1 MSFLRFLRSFGNT
14 KYGEIMKK
22 KKYLYF
28 VFGILVGLVNGL
40 LGAGGGMIAVP
51 ILKKCGLDT
60 KKAHANAVAV
70 ILPITLFSAVIYMLK
85 GYVNL
90 KDALIFM
97 PFGVVGSILATYL
110 LKKISPVLLRGVFG
124 GFMIWAG
131 IRMLLR

>member
-1 MSFLRFLRSFGNT
+1 
-14 KYGEIMKK
+14 MKK
-22 KKYLYF
+22 KKYWYF
-28 VFGILVGLVNGL
+28 CFGILVGFVNGL

-51 ILKKCGLDT
+51 LLKKCGLDT

-70 ILPITLFSAVIYMLK
+70 ILPITLFSASVYMFK

-97 PFGVVGSILATYL
+97 PFGIVGSVLATYL
-110 LKKISPVLLRGVFG
+110 LKKISPVLLRAVFG

-131 IRMLLR
+131 IRMLIK

>member
-70 ILPITLFSAVIYMLK
+70 ILPITVFSAFVYMLK
-85 GYVNL
+85 GYVDL
-90 KDALIFM
+90 RDALAFM
-97 PFGVVGSILATYL
+97 PFGIVGSILATWL
-110 LKKISPVLLRGVFG
+110 LKKLSPYILRLIFA

-131 IRMLLR
+131 MRMMLR